1 MQRPWWFFFEFSPWI
16 WLSISKGKSMVLEN
30 LKIVTP
36 KRVIDHGYLVL
47 REGKIAAIGE
57 GDYQGEE
64 ERLDRSGLIAF
75 PGFID
80 IHVHGSVGIDFMDA
94 TAEDYPVIAD
104 SMFKEGVT
112 TFLATTLTS
121 DKDSLSKVCREVVKA
136 KKNVPSLGGIHFE
149 GPYISVKY
157 KGAQNPEF
165 IRDPDIAEFDELQK
179 EADGNIRYISMAPER
194 PGAME
199 FIEHVTKNGTVVS
212 AGHTDA
218 SFDCVE
224 EALKHGLT
232 NTTHTHNAMSPHHHR
247 NPGVVTAA
255 MYFDQIFAEVICD
268 TVHVCP
274 NTLKAFYKIVGP
286 DRFVA
291 ITDALKVKHSSLE
304 TFQLFGLDC
313 VVKPDAAYL
322 TTGPLAGSLLSMDQ
336 GLRNLH
342 DILGVGYVELAKMTS
357 TNAAKSIGFRDRGA
371 IQEGLLADI
380 VLLDE
385 SLHVQEV
392 YKLGKKVN

>member
-1 MQRPWWFFFEFSPWI
+1 MI
-16 WLSISKGKSMVLEN
+16 LKN

-36 KRVIDHGYLVL
+36 TKVIERGYLAFDGDRL
-47 REGKIAAIGE
+47 AEIGE
-57 GDYQGEE
+57 GDYLGKEAAE
-64 ERLDRSGLIAF
+64 DKKGLVAF

-80 IHVHGSVGIDFMDA
+80 IHIHGSVGIDFMDA
-94 TAEDYPVIAD
+94 EAKDYPVIAE
-104 SMFKEGVT
+104 SLYREGVT

-121 DKDSLSKVCREVVKA
+121 DKESLAKVCRAVAEA
-136 KKNVPSLGGIHFE
+136 KDSVPSLGGVHFE
-149 GPYISVKY
+149 GPYISLKY

-165 IRDPDIAEFDELQK
+165 IRDPDIAEFDDLQR
-179 EADGNIRYISMAPER
+179 EAKGNIRYIAMAPER

-199 FIEHVTKNGTVVS
+199 FIEHVTKNGVVVS

-255 MYFDQIFAEVICD
+255 MYFDSIYAEVICD

-291 ITDALKVKHSSLE
+291 ITDALKVKHSDLKE
-304 TFQLFGLDC
+304 FQLFGLDC
-313 VVKPDAAYL
+313 VVQPDAAYL
-322 TTGPLAGSLLSMDQ
+322 TSGPLAGSLLSMDQ
-336 GLRNLH
+336 GLRNLQS
-342 DILGVGYVELAKMTS
+342 ILGVDYVKLAKMVS
-357 TNAAKSIGFRDRGA
+357 TNAAKSIGYRSRRT
-371 IQEGLLADI
+371 
-380 VLLDE
+380 
-385 SLHVQEV
+385 
-392 YKLGKKVN
+392 